1 MHYEMN
7 AQPAQTQAQLQ
18 QAAHDFAAHGVA
30 LLRGAFDAEWIARL
44 TAGVDK
50 NIASPTA
57 RGRVWNR
64 DAQGR
69 VCFYDSQAWRDID
82 EYRDFVERSPA
93 AAIAAKLLNT
103 TRVNFFFDAI
113 FVRTPGAQFRTPFH
127 QDEPYWSV
135 EGFDTCSMWMP
146 LVAVEKCSAL
156 EFVRGSHRWNRRFK
170 QTNFGALTGDARD
183 QRRESEDAA
192 EEFPDIENHR
202 GDYDIISWDMSP
214 GDCVAFNGRTIHGG
228 SGNLAADRDLKV
240 FNTQWLGDDVRVC
253 FREQGM
259 DPDHSQCMRAL
270 GLKPGQRIGGEMYPA
285 FQMADDG

>member
-1 MHYEMN
+1 MKTEFE
-7 AQPAQTQAQLQ
+7 APAAHVEAQLP
-18 QAAHDFAAHGVA
+18 QAARDFFAHGVA
-30 LLRGAFDAEWIARL
+30 LLRQAFDAEWIDELR
-44 TAGVDK
+44 AGVEK
-50 NIASPTA
+50 NIAAPTV

-69 VCFYDSQAWRDID
+69 VCFYDSQAWRDIG

-103 TRVNFFFDAI
+103 SRVNFFFDAI
-113 FVRTPGAQFRTPFH
+113 FVRSPGAQFRTPFH

-135 EGFDTCSMWMP
+135 DGFDTCSLWMP
-146 LVAVEKCSAL
+146 LVAVEKASAL

-170 QTNFGALTGDARD
+170 QTNFGDLTGDARD
-183 QRRESEDAA
+183 QRREADEAA
-192 EEFPDIENHR
+192 EDFPDIDNHR
-202 GDYDIISWDMSP
+202 GDYDIISWDMAP

-228 SGNLAADRDLKV
+228 SGNLAPGRDLKV

-270 GLKPGQRIGGEMYPA
+270 GLKPGRRIGGALYPEVR
-285 FQMADDG
+285 F